1 MTPGRIREL
10 NRLASLRSQLASVGK
25 GRTSEDIKA
34 RLRSAVDAQ
43 EKLMAMLGDSD
54 KPKTETET
62 ETTVKVKAPSKGS
75 AKKS

>member
-1 MTPGRIREL
+1 
-10 NRLASLRSQLASVGK
+10 VGK

-43 EKLMAMLGDSD
+43 EKLVAMIGDSD